1 MDKSILEE
9 YQITE
14 YSDDV
19 AAYTFHC
26 EGGGVSSE
34 SSYALAA
41 QKPGIRLHFFRYGLF
56 QESSKQASGKNQV
69 NSYSMGEMAD
79 AVDELKPKGVTK
91 INDFFCSR
99 TAINEGYIYVI
110 IDENKFLEYKVDE
123 YGYLHSVS
131 WSANKDN
138 EGNYLDIRKETG
150 GPCSAMTFQP
160 DTVIWIAFSPV
171 QWSLKYLN
179 DMLSD
184 TDGKRTERM
193 EQIKCTGFKHD
204 EVSKNDDILPFN
216 QVTGSFL
223 NDNIFDSIWFN
234 QKIKEIV
241 AEDNTIRQKE
251 PEALKEDMFITLHDP
266 MGVLSDVSEVYG
278 EKILQFKALTEAIQT
293 GETQEEA
300 FSRVSKVV
308 PEPFDTS
315 KNVEHQHLFALANF
329 CYHHIYDD
337 VRNAQYSD
345 YVGVDELEKYQLDH
359 YIRNT
364 GYFTQTGSYRSA
376 KESKTDVTSRG
387 VDFDK
392 LVGILG
398 IDERTEER
406 KKLISLRDEFYK
418 LFKGKYVFK
427 YLDDYLDNIPQ
438 NTVELR
444 YQIYPVTD
452 MLYLNPYN
460 IDAAL
465 LLNHDRQKH
474 VDDSIQKDLIKLI
487 VDGKLPGDYKIRGK
501 SKSELYSEKETIVAM
516 LAGLLDAEL
525 PEDSSMNPALAKEIS
540 MKMAGIVGS
549 YTTYCA
555 DKAFGELKTANGS
568 YRQFDT
574 EKLKGVKKDIVDKIN
589 STNKINN
596 QELLAINESGDIIS
610 TMKKEHVLLTNQGGT
625 LKLELVSADFDVND
639 YSFYF
644 TEKLTTKQVRN
655 NKYNSALEK
664 AVNTKAFNKVFGALA
679 IINISTSLNTLV
691 KDPSFRNYTDL
702 GGYVCSLSEVAL
714 NIKKINL
721 TVEKASIKIIKRTAK
736 CAKIAGAASAVITGA
751 VCIMDGL
758 DLVSKNDDDAAIAM
772 IGAGI
777 GFAFSGLAP
786 FLGLSNP
793 IGLGLLIIGTGL
805 YFLAKA
811 LTDDE
816 YDKIYNNFLLSDY
829 NKKYKKGGL
838 TPMEYAQLIFEKR
851 SELTREDYRSDR
863 EDKSLPNYEDPYFD
877 YIKLLNQTVMPTL
890 YLQGQHLDATGA
902 NYYVNKFRITIP
914 LYQYFNYENS
924 LDNVKIGFRFF
935 PELPESR
942 NTYIESTYFC
952 AKSKEENK
960 LIIDVDISEY
970 KGEVSADAYCIVY
983 FYMYTPSNETFPYK
997 DGDGNQEVVAITAK
1011 LYKGYH
1017 DSVEEMKG
1025 SYYQY
1030 VIAPPIMIEE
1040 LIVIGKKKETVE

>member
-9 YQITE
+9 YQEKE

-19 AAYTFHC
+19 AAYVFKC
-26 EGGGVSSE
+26 EGGGVSTE

-41 QKPGIRLHFFRYGLF
+41 QKPGIRLHFLRYGLF

-69 NSYSMGEMAD
+69 NSYSMGDLAD
-79 AVDELKPKGVTK
+79 AVEELNPEGVTN
-91 INDFFCSR
+91 INDFFYAR
-99 TAINEGYIYVI
+99 TALNEGYIYVI
-110 IDENKFLEYKVDE
+110 IDDNKFLEYKVDGN
-123 YGYLHSVS
+123 GYLHSVS
-131 WSANKDN
+131 WAENKDSK
-138 EGNYLDIRKETG
+138 GNYLDKRRETG
-150 GPCSAMTFQP
+150 SPCAALTFQP
-160 DTVIWIAFSPV
+160 DSVIWIAYSPV
-171 QWSLKYLN
+171 QWSLKYLK

-184 TDGKRTERM
+184 KDGKRTERM
-193 EQIKCTGFKHD
+193 KQITCSGFEHN
-204 EVSKNDDILPFN
+204 EVSNNDEILPFN
-216 QVTGSFL
+216 QACGTYL
-223 NDNIFDSIWFN
+223 NSNIFDSIWFN
-234 QKIKEIV
+234 QKIKEII
-241 AEDNTIRQKE
+241 AEDNTIRKKE

-266 MGVLSDVSEVYG
+266 LGVLTDFSEVYG
-278 EKILQFKALTEAIQT
+278 EKILRFKALIEAIQT
-293 GETQEEA
+293 GETLEEA

-337 VRNAQYSD
+337 VRNAKYSD
-345 YVGVDELEKYQLDH
+345 YVGVDKLEKYKLNH

-364 GYFTQTGSYRSA
+364 GYYSQTGTYNSA
-376 KESKTDVTSRG
+376 KESKTGVLSRG

-406 KKLISLRDEFYK
+406 EKLITLRDEFYK
-418 LFKGKYVFK
+418 LYKGDYAFK
-427 YLDDYLDNIPQ
+427 YIEDYLDNIKN

-444 YQIYPVTD
+444 HLIYPVTD

-474 VDDSIQKDLIKLI
+474 VNDSIQKNLLKLI
-487 VDGKLPGDYKIRGK
+487 VDGVLPEDFKIRDK
-501 SKSELYSEKETIVAM
+501 TKSELFDDMEKIVAM
-516 LAGLLDAEL
+516 LAGLIDAEL
-525 PEDSSMNPALAKEIS
+525 PEDSNMNPALAQEIS

-574 EKLKGVKKDIVDKIN
+574 EKLQGVKKDIVDKIN
-589 STNKINN
+589 STNKINK

-610 TMKKEHVLLTNQGGT
+610 TMKKQYVLLTNQGGT
-625 LKLELVSADFDVND
+625 LKLELISEDFAVND
-639 YSFYF
+639 YSSYF
-644 TEKLTTKQVRN
+644 TEKLTTKQIRN

-664 AVNTKAFNKVFGALA
+664 AVNTKAFNKLYGALA
-679 IINISTSLNTLV
+679 IINISTSLNALL
-691 KDPSFRNYTDL
+691 KDSSYRNIADL
-702 GGYVCSLSEVAL
+702 GGYVFSLAEVAL

-721 TVEKASIKIIKRTAK
+721 IAARKSEEIILKTARF
-736 CAKIAGAASAVITGA
+736 AKVAGGLSGIITGA

-758 DLVSKNDDDAAIAM
+758 DLASKNDEDAAIAM
-772 IGAGI
+772 MGAGV
-777 GFAFSGLAP
+777 GFAFSGLATI
-786 FLGLSNP
+786 LELSGP
-793 IGLGLLIIGTGL
+793 IGWGTLIIGTGL

-816 YDKIYNNFLLSDY
+816 YDKIYNNFLLSDF

-838 TPMEYAQLIFEKR
+838 TPMEYAKLILDKR
-851 SELTREDYRSDR
+851 SDLTREEYRADR
-863 EDKSLPNYEDPYFD
+863 EDVSLPNYENPYFD
-877 YIKLLNQTVMPTL
+877 YVKLLNLTVMPSL
-890 YLQGQHLDATGA
+890 YLQGQHLDATGS
-902 NYYVNKFRITIP
+902 NYFVNKFKITIP
-914 LYQYFNYENS
+914 LYQYFNYPNS

-942 NTYIESTYFC
+942 NTYIESVYFC
-952 AKSKEENK
+952 SKRKVGNK
-960 LIIDVDISEY
+960 LIINVDISEY
-970 KGEVSADAYCIVY
+970 KGRVSKDAYCKVY
-983 FYMYTPSNETFPYK
+983 FYLYTPSNETFPYK
-997 DGDGNQEVVAITAK
+997 DGDGNQEVVAVTAK
-1011 LYKGYH
+1011 LFKAYR

-1030 VIAPPIMIEE
+1030 VIAPPIMIKE
-1040 LIVIGKKKETVE
+1040 VVCIGERPDAE